1 MNIWESIAE
10 AIQRD
15 PIPVLGILIGCTAG
29 VLIVAVASL
38 AKAWSR
44 VRTVEAETALKQDM
58 IARGMSADEIERVIR
73 ASGSPRN
80 DRPPSSVDR

>member
-15 PIPVLGILIGCTAG
+15 PIPVLGIIFGCTAG
-29 VLIVAVASL
+29 VLIVGVSSL

-44 VRTVEAETALKQDM
+44 VRKVEAETALKQDM
-58 IARGMSADEIERVIR
+58 IARGMSADEIERVIGAR
-73 ASGSPRN
+73 GSSSN
-80 DRPPSSVDR
+80 DRQPSSSGR